1 MRNVRIV
8 IAVVWMGLLVAHC
21 ASAQILPGIAEITGY
36 GGITIN
42 GIEENTLGVALT
54 VNTTP
59 HLGVEGELGVIFAK
73 EKIININADLV
84 FNFGSG
90 ASLFVP
96 YVAGGA
102 GVLNNGGTDIALN
115 AGAGMKVFVEPNIA
129 LRIDFRGFFTS
140 EDGDMRDMERFYGG
154 IDFFF

>member
-1 MRNVRIV
+1 MRNVCMV
-8 IAVVWMGLLVAHC
+8 VVVVWMGLIVAHC

-36 GGITIN
+36 GGVTIN
-42 GIEENTLGVALT
+42 GIEETTFGIGLT

-73 EKIININADLV
+73 EKIINVNADLV

-96 YVAGGA
+96 YLAGGA
-102 GVLNNGGTDIALN
+102 GVLNNGGTEIALN
-115 AGAGMKVFVEPNIA
+115 AGAGIKVFVEPNIA

-140 EDGDMRDMERFYGG
+140 EDGDIHDMERFYGG
-154 IDFFF
+154 ITFFF